1 MSEFVIYPVARISA
15 ILWSGRQIDLDRIR
29 LVSNSRSPYFPGV
42 MAVRNAST
50 NIQTGAGMEVRPR
63 LAMELSP
70 ELLELLNRLA
80 SRPGGSANI
89 QEVMQKAIA
98 LLDVAA
104 QAKDKGQKIGI
115 LDQNDKLIQEI
126 VGI

>member
-1 MSEFVIYPVARISA
+1 
-15 ILWSGRQIDLDRIR
+15 
-29 LVSNSRSPYFPGV
+29 
-42 MAVRNAST
+42 
-50 NIQTGAGMEVRPR
+50 MEVRPR